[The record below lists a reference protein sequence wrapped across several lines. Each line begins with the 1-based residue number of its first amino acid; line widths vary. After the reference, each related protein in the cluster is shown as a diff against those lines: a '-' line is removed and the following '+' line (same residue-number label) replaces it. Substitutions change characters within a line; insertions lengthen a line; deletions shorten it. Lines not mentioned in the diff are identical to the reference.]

1 MFNLG
6 SSDTCAR
13 LGERIVRYAYLG
25 ETKIYTCGQC
35 DPTGTTDPY
44 FSAVLFLANFNGN
57 YFNCALNDATLSR
70 RSWVSQPPVL
80 SNTVYYTTP
89 DVEYP
94 EEALQGSLDF
104 NGNGLA
110 WANLT
115 TALGL
120 EFTVEA
126 WAYRTTNL
134 NYYNDPNLIFFAL
147 FEGTGDAVQY
157 LAGPAAV
164 GVRNNVW
171 ILNGVGTAA
180 SAPISTWQHVALVG
194 RARLDSTSAGDLTL
208 YIDGVEAAKQQYQA
222 IKGNYGVATPIQRV
236 TLGFGNG
243 PEISAPFVYSFPGYM
258 DDLRVTN
265 RARYLSNF
273 TPPVSP
279 MPNDQTPAILSSS
292 SSSSASDPYF
302 NNVEVLLHCDADAP
316 AIARI
321 RDSSQHNRTIYLAN
335 ILSVM
340 INTQASNQ
348 SPIGQNQSASSQR
361 GVLTSASQA
370 WSDYS
375 GGAYIQAAITGNNLS
390 AGSRDYTLE
399 FWAKF
404 SGGGTI
410 ISPAVGFGLG
420 QNRLFIRDAQEPWA
434 GYAQRM
440 TMQLQYLSPTA
451 GVGIVNR
458 WAHDVTPYRN
468 TWTHYAISRA
478 NGTTRVFVNG
488 QQVTLGIDSAT
499 QEPWNPFSST
509 AASINDGVDLNFS
522 SSPYFTSYGSDAMA
536 LFGVGYDQMANTY
549 IDEFRYTVGVGRY
562 TTGFTV
568 PTVPY
573 PNS

>member
-35 DPTGTTDPY
+35 DPTGTTDTY
-44 FSAVLFLANFNGN
+44 FSDVLFLANFNGN
-57 YFNCALNDATLSR
+57 YFNCALNAATLSR

-94 EEALQGSLDF
+94 EEAPQGSLDF
-104 NGNGLA
+104 TGNGLA

-115 TALGL
+115 TSLGL

-134 NYYNDPNLIFFAL
+134 NYYNDPSLIFFAL
-147 FEGTGDAVQY
+147 FAATGDAVQY
-157 LAGPAAV
+157 LSGPASV

-171 ILNGVGTAA
+171 ILNGIGT
-180 SAPISTWQHVALVG
+180 STPAPISTWQHVALVG
-194 RARLDSTSAGDLTL
+194 RALLDSTSAGNLTL
-208 YIDGVEAAKQQYQA
+208 YIDGVEAAKQQYTA
-222 IKGNYGVATPIQRV
+222 IQEDGAAVPLQRV
-236 TLGFGNG
+236 TLGFGNS
-243 PEISAPFVYSFPGYM
+243 PENSAPFAYSFPGYM

-279 MPNDQTPAILSSS
+279 MPNDQTPATSSSS
-292 SSSSASDPYF
+292 SSSSALDPYF

-316 AIARI
+316 AIGRI
-321 RDSSQHNRTIYLAN
+321 RDSSQRNRTIYLAR
-335 ILSVM
+335 ILSVV
-340 INTQASNQ
+340 IDTQASNQ
-348 SPIGQNQSASSQR
+348 SPIGQNQSASSRR

-370 WSDYS
+370 WNDYS

-404 SGGGTI
+404 PGGGTI
-410 ISPAVGFGLG
+410 ISPAAGFISG
-420 QNRLFIRDAQEPWA
+420 QHRLFIRDAQEPWA

-440 TMQLQYLSPTA
+440 TMQLQYASPTVS
-451 GVGIVNR
+451 GLVINR
-458 WAHDVTPYRN
+458 WAYDVTPYRN

-488 QQVTLGIDSAT
+488 QQVTLGIDSRID
-499 QEPWNPFSST
+499 EPFFST
-509 AASINDGVDLNFS
+509 ASSINDGADLNFS
-522 SSPYFTSYGSDAMA
+522 SPTYFTSYGSDAMA
-536 LFGVGYDQMANTY
+536 LFGVGWDQMANTY

-568 PTVPY
+568 PAVPY